1 MTAFNLFSVKL
12 TFWAMMSSIWV
23 LFSSVFAFAHE
34 VLPTIADFSV
44 RDGRVILDLKV
55 NLEAQLSGINLDA
68 VQDTDKAENVADYD
82 ALRALSV
89 SLIADKSRGLVASW
103 NASFIIVAGQP
114 VILQLDSI
122 LVPEVLDDQLPRISN
137 LVVSGKIP
145 KNIKSIEVAWP
156 KGAGDLV
163 LRQQGVVAPYT
174 GLIKGGSG
182 SGPIYIGGGNQAN
195 GWQTFFKYIPV
206 GFDHIL
212 PKGLDHILFVLGLFF
227 LSARLGVLLWQVSA
241 FTLAHTFT
249 LALGS
254 LEIVSVPANIVEPLI
269 AVSIVYVALENL
281 FSSKLTLWRPI
292 IIFGFGLLHG
302 LGFAS
307 VLSEFGLPREQFILA
322 LIGFNIGVEFG
333 QLTVIAI
340 AFLTVGWFL
349 TMPWY
354 RRVIAVP
361 ASCVIA
367 SIGAY
372 WVVERVFL

>member
-34 VLPTIADFSV
+34 VVPTIADFSV

-68 VQDTDKAENVADYD
+68 VQDTDAAENVADYD
-82 ALRALSV
+82 ELRALSV
-89 SLIADKSRGLVASW
+89 SLIADRSQGLVASW

-114 VILQLDSI
+114 VTLQLDSI
-122 LVPEVLDDQLPRISN
+122 TVPEVLDDQLPRISN

-227 LSARLGVLLWQVSA
+227 FIGTIRC
-241 FTLAHTFT
+241 TFM
-249 LALGS
+249 
-254 LEIVSVPANIVEPLI
+254 
-269 AVSIVYVALENL
+269 
-281 FSSKLTLWRPI
+281 
-292 IIFGFGLLHG
+292 
-302 LGFAS
+302 AS
-307 VLSEFGLPREQFILA
+307 
-322 LIGFNIGVEFG
+322 
-333 QLTVIAI
+333 
-340 AFLTVGWFL
+340 
-349 TMPWY
+349 
-354 RRVIAVP
+354 
-361 ASCVIA
+361 
-367 SIGAY
+367 
-372 WVVERVFL
+372 